1 MRRPIILAAM
11 CVASTSAFGQAGYVT
26 QLNSTPTAPAQAQA
40 TKPSD
45 PPATAGPTFVPNV
58 APTAIVR
65 NLPPGANAVLQEGTP
80 VYMLTQQEMS
90 SKHNKVG
97 DRIELRVAEHV
108 RVNGVIVIP
117 AGSRG
122 VGEITRVEKKG
133 AFGKSGKLDARVLH
147 VRVGDQNIGLGGT
160 ANEAGAGGTTGTV
173 VAAVFFWPV
182 APFVTGK
189 SAVFPPG
196 TRMTGWVENDVPLS
210 LPAASAPLVVPATQ
224 P

>member
-1 MRRPIILAAM
+1 MRIVVGIVVVSLSAAS
-11 CVASTSAFGQAGYVT
+11 ASAQSGYVT
-26 QLNSTPTAPAQAQA
+26 TLKTPVGLAKGLSQVTTSADTA
-40 TKPSD
+40 TL
-45 PPATAGPTFVPNV
+45 PTFVPNP
-58 APTAIVR
+58 APTTIVR
-65 NLPPGANAVLQEGTP
+65 NLPPGANAILQEGTP
-80 VYMLTQQEMS
+80 VYLLTQQEMS
-90 SKHNKVG
+90 SKNNKVG

-108 RVNGVIVIP
+108 RVNGVTVIP

-160 ANEAGAGGTTGTV
+160 ANEAGAGGTVGTV
-173 VAAVFFWPV
+173 AAAVLFWPV

-210 LPAASAPLVVPATQ
+210 LPSTGAPLVVPATQ